1 MSGPQPPAPDPIAVA
16 AELARSLPERMRA
29 LAPACVPAPQEIRE
43 HLERAWGLDAP
54 RPAAEVVRAI
64 AALLERWSTHVV
76 HPRYYGFF
84 NPSVTPE
91 AVAGDLLA
99 AAYNPQLAAWTHAP
113 VANELE
119 RHLLRTLGAAAGFG
133 APDEFLAH
141 FTSGGAEANHSALLV
156 ALTHRFSGF
165 GREGLAACTRRPAFY
180 VSAGAHDSFPK
191 AAHAV
196 GLGRDACRKV
206 GTDAAYRLDLGALA
220 SSVQRDRR
228 AGFEPFFVAAT
239 LGTTACGAL
248 DPLAEL
254 AEFCARENLWLHA
267 DGAWGAAWALV
278 PELRHCFAGLSLA
291 DSLTLDAHKA
301 LQVPMG
307 AGIFFC
313 RHPESVRRTFR
324 TATDYMPAAA
334 GSADDPYASTMQW
347 SRRAIGLKV
356 FVALASAGMPGVVG
370 MLRGMAARGD
380 ALRAKLAA
388 AGWSV
393 VAPTPLPL
401 ACFTHAGLG
410 TDESAVRAAADAVI
424 ATGDAWIAPIRA
436 PDGRWLLRACIT
448 SHLTTDG
455 DLDALVAAL
464 STLRARA

>member
-1 MSGPQPPAPDPIAVA
+1 MSGAPEDPIGVA
-16 AELARSLPERMRA
+16 AALARSLPARMRG
-29 LAPACVPAPQEIRE
+29 LAPACVPAPQELRD
-43 HLERAWGLDAP
+43 HLSAAWDFAAP
-54 RPAAEVVRAI
+54 QPAEQVVRAT

-84 NPSVTPE
+84 NPSVTPA

-113 VANELE
+113 AANELE
-119 RHLLRTLGAAAGFG
+119 RHVLRTLGAAAGFG

-156 ALTHRFSGF
+156 ALTHRFAGF
-165 GREGLAACTRRPAFY
+165 DRDGLAACARRPVLY

-196 GLGRDACRKV
+196 GLGRAACRRIAV
-206 GTDAAYRLDLGALA
+206 DAAYRLDLGALA
-220 SSVQRDRR
+220 AQVARDR
-228 AGFEPFFVAAT
+228 ADGLEPCFVAAT

-248 DPLAEL
+248 DPLAD
-254 AEFCARENLWLHA
+254 AAAFCARERLWLHA
-267 DGAWGAAWALV
+267 DGAWGAAWALL
-278 PELRHCFAGLSLA
+278 PEWRAHFAGLERA

-307 AGIFFC
+307 AGAFFC

-334 GSADDPYASTMQW
+334 GAADDPYASTMQW
-347 SRRAIGLKV
+347 SRRALGLKV
-356 FVALASAGMPGVVG
+356 FVALASAGLPGTVA

-388 AGWSV
+388 AGWEL

-401 ACFTHAGLG
+401 ACFTRAQLG
-410 TDESAVRAAADAVI
+410 TAEAPVRAAADAVI
-424 ATGDAWIAPIRA
+424 ASGTAWIAPIRT

-448 SHLTTDG
+448 SHLTDDD
-455 DLDALVAAL
+455 DLDALIAAL
-464 STLRARA
+464 AAVPLRA